1 MSVLTRIKNNQ
12 ILDSTI
18 YANAKIVP
26 GSIVGSLFNSNL
38 TMTSD
43 VTITGNL
50 TVQGASTYLT
60 VASTN
65 TYVNDPLIVLNNAF
79 SGTNTYD
86 LGFVFNR
93 GTLQNVALIWNEF
106 NKEFRL
112 VGTTETGTTYGNINQ
127 SNFANLQVGNLS
139 TLYTA
144 TIRGN
149 LDQTLTGIYGA
160 TFAGNVGL
168 NGPHITTSQA
178 TIALLNTNATTVN
191 AFQAATSANVG
202 ASTGTFQ
209 INNPTL
215 VGLSATQAVYNT
227 VATTV
232 NAFGAATTL
241 NVGANSGTLT
251 IGNPTVRG
259 TQTTQNLYNTTATTM
274 NFAGAATTISLGA
287 ATGTTTFNSTT
298 VSTAYTNGAVVFA
311 GGVGIAGNLNI
322 NGDLA
327 VNGNLTIRGNT
338 ISIASNNLVVADSI
352 IELHYLNGGNL
363 TVNDGRD
370 IGLRMHFFDTENQNA
385 ALVRADDSG
394 FLEWYGRNA
403 VENSNINIGAGAE
416 YGTIKSGNL
425 QLTGQDLTGQILSA
439 VNSNVNVFTGNVTRA
454 QIFTGANVSIG
465 ASVGTTEIRN
475 AILSLPYATDVVVGQ
490 TSFNFANTVA
500 TTVNAFGAATS
511 LRLGSATG
519 TTTVKNRLVVDRE
532 VYNGSTTNGALR
544 VIGTGAFGS
553 NLFVGNGAVINDLQS
568 NERFIVKGS
577 TSSALFVVVPGHQT
591 VLVNGPGNE
600 SNVTLDLGATF
611 SVRSSDSIRIPV
623 GTTAERPSNQG
634 NIDIR
639 GMLRYSTS
647 LGTIEW
653 YTGAEWATPG
663 AASTVITDQQ
673 INGDG
678 ASNVFI
684 LSNTSTTN
692 STIVSINGVIQFP
705 IAAYSITGNVLTFTE
720 APATGDVIDVRTL
733 TTTTTVS
740 SLESANG
747 FVLFDLTNA
756 TNTYANI
763 AAGSESPTV
772 RIAVDTEG
780 KINLVNDTKIAVNG
794 TAYNI
799 AANNTPYTIDTY
811 TQSRYT
817 SATYQ
822 VKAKRG
828 TGAGAN
834 IEAYSATVITDG
846 AGNAF
851 VSVYGVI
858 NNGYTM
864 GQLTANVL
872 AGNVQLYYTSV
883 SAAGVMANVKI
894 NATYIV

>member
-26 GSIVGSLFNSNL
+26 GSIVGSLFNANL

-65 TYVNDPLIVLNNAF
+65 TFVNDPLIVLNNAF

-93 GTLQNVALIWNEF
+93 GTLQNVALVWNEF

-160 TFAGNVGL
+160 TFAGNVSL

-232 NAFGAATTL
+232 NAFQAATTL

-251 IGNPTVRG
+251 IGNPTLVG

-287 ATGTTTFNSTT
+287 SSGTTTFNSTT
-298 VSTAYTNGAVVFA
+298 ASTAYTNGAVIFA
-311 GGVGIAGNLNI
+311 GGVGIAGNLNV
-322 NGDLA
+322 NGDVS

-338 ISIASNNLVVADSI
+338 IAIASNNLVVADSI

-385 ALVRADDSG
+385 ALVRANDSG

-403 VENSNINIGAGAE
+403 VETSNIDIGAGAD

-425 QLTGQDLTGQILSA
+425 QLAGQDLTGQILSA
-439 VNSNVNVFTGNVTRA
+439 VNSNVNVFTGNVTQA

-475 AILSLPYATDVVVGQ
+475 ATLSLPYATTIDFGQ
-490 TSFNFANTVA
+490 STLNFANTTVSQ
-500 TTVNAFGAATS
+500 VNAFGNATS
-511 LRLGSATG
+511 VSIGRSTG
-519 TTTVKNRLVVDRE
+519 TTTIRNRLVVDIDLRS
-532 VYNGSTTNGALR
+532 GSSQNGALR
-544 VIGTGAFGS
+544 VQGTGAFQS
-553 NLFVGNGAVINDLQS
+553 NLFVANGTTINDSQS
-568 NERFIVKGS
+568 SERFRVRGVTS
-577 TSSALFVVVPGHQT
+577 TNLFVVDPGTQA
-591 VLVNGPGNE
+591 VFINGPGNE
-600 SNVTLDLGATF
+600 SNIILDAGATF
-611 SVRSSDSIRIPV
+611 SVRSSDSIRIPF

-634 NIDIR
+634 NVDLR

-673 INGDG
+673 INGNG
-678 ASNVFI
+678 VSNVFI
-684 LSNTSTTN
+684 LSNNTTTN

-720 APATGDVIDVRTL
+720 APATGDVIDVRAL

-747 FVLFDLTNA
+747 FVIFDLTNA

-780 KINLVNDTKIAVNG
+780 KINLFNDTKIAVNG

-799 AANNTPYTIDTY
+799 AANNTPYAIDTY
-811 TQSRYT
+811 TQSLYT

-834 IEAYSATVITDG
+834 VEAYSATVITDG

>member
-79 SGTNTYD
+79 AGTNTYD

-127 SNFANLQVGNLS
+127 SNFANLQLGNLS

-168 NGPHITTSQA
+168 NGPYVTTSQA
-178 TIALLNTNATTVN
+178 TIALFNTNATQVNAFGQANISLGTTVGTATINNPTLVGSQTTQNVYNTVATTVN
-191 AFQAATSANVG
+191 AFQAATTANLG

-209 INNPTL
+209 INNPT
-215 VGLSATQAVYNT
+215 VRGLSA
-227 VATTV
+227 
-232 NAFGAATTL
+232 
-241 NVGANSGTLT
+241 
-251 IGNPTVRG
+251 
-259 TQTTQNLYNTTATTM
+259 TQNLYNTVATTM
-274 NFAGAATTISLGA
+274 NFAGAATTISIGA

-298 VSTAYTNGAVVFA
+298 NSTTYTSGALVVS
-311 GGVGIAGNLNI
+311 GGVGIGGNLNVH
-322 NGDLA
+322 GDMVIDGNLT
-327 VNGNLTIRGNT
+327 VNGNTIA
-338 ISIASNNLVVADSI
+338 IVSNNLVVQDSI
-352 IELHYLNGGNL
+352 IELHYLEGGNL
-363 TVNDGRD
+363 TVDDGRD
-370 IGLRMHFFDTENQNA
+370 IGLRFHYFDTQNQNA
-385 ALVRADDSG
+385 ALVRADNSG
-394 FLEWYGRNA
+394 FLEWYGRNVSETA
-403 VENSNINIGAGAE
+403 NVNIGAGSE
-416 YGTIKSGNL
+416 YGTIKTGNL
-425 QLTGQDLTGQILSA
+425 LLVGQDLTGQVLSA
-439 VNSNVNVFTGNVTRA
+439 ANSNVNVFTGNVTQA

-475 AILSLPYATDVVVGQ
+475 ATLSLPYATTVDFGQ
-490 TSFNFANTVA
+490 STLNFANTVVSQ
-500 TTVNAFGAATS
+500 VNAFGNATNVTIG
-511 LRLGSATG
+511 RQNG
-519 TTTVKNRLVVDRE
+519 TTTIRNRLVVNIDLHS
-532 VYNGSTTNGALR
+532 GSSQNGALR
-544 VIGTGAFGS
+544 VHGTGAFGS
-553 NLFVGNGAVINDLQS
+553 NIFVANGATFNDQQS
-568 NERFIVKGS
+568 SERFRVRGVTS
-577 TSSALFVVVPGHQT
+577 TNLFVVDPGTQA
-591 VLVNGPGNE
+591 VIINGPGNE
-600 SNVTLDLGATF
+600 SNITLDTGATF

-623 GTTAERPSNQG
+623 GTTAERPSNSG
-634 NIDIR
+634 NVDIR

-653 YTGAEWATPG
+653 YTGSEWATPG

-678 ASNVFI
+678 VSNVFI
-684 LSNTSTTN
+684 LSNTTTTN

-705 IAAYSITGNVLTFTE
+705 ITAYSISGNVLTFTE
-720 APATGDVIDVRTL
+720 APATGDVIDVRAL

-747 FVLFDLTNA
+747 FVLFDLTNP
-756 TNTYANI
+756 TSTYANI
-763 AAGSESPTV
+763 AAGVAAPTV
-772 RIAVDTEG
+772 RVAVDTEG
-780 KINLVNDTKIAVNG
+780 VVNLVNDTKIAVNG

-799 AANNTPYTIDTY
+799 AANNTPYAIDTY
-811 TQSRYT
+811 TQTLYSTAEYKVT
-817 SATYQ
+817 
-822 VKAKRG
+822 AKRG
-828 TGAGAN
+828 TGSTAN
-834 IEAYSATVITDG
+834 IESYSATVITDG
-846 AGNAF
+846 NGAAYITT
-851 VSVYGVI
+851 YGVI

-864 GQLTANVL
+864 GVLTANVL
-872 AGNVQLYYTSV
+872 AGNVKLYYTGV
-883 SAAGVMANVKI
+883 SAASVQANVKI
-894 NATYIV
+894 YATYIV